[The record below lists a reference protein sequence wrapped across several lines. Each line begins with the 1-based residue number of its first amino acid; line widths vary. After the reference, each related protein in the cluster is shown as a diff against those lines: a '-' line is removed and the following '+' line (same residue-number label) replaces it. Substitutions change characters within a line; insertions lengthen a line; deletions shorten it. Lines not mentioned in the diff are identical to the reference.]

1 MTDTYDIAI
10 VGGGM
15 VGASLAVA
23 LAPLGLRM
31 ALIEAVPPRDAGQ
44 PSYDDRST
52 AVAATSR
59 NIFESMGV
67 WRAIAPQATPIRRI
81 HVSDR
86 GGFGFTRLDAR
97 REGVEALG
105 YVVENRHIGH
115 VLWATLEGGSDL
127 YVACPARVSAVEPT
141 DDDVVLRLQRDD
153 AGDETLTARL
163 VIAADGAL
171 SALRR
176 LLALEADVREY
187 DQCAVIANVS
197 PAGGHGNVAYE
208 RFTPTGPLALL
219 PMTGGRCSLV
229 WTLSPA
235 EADEVMALD
244 DGAFLERLQA
254 AFGFRLGRFQRVG
267 QRHAY
272 PLALTRLETQSSG
285 RVLFVGNAA
294 HGLHPVAGQ
303 GFNLGLRDVATLAE
317 VLADARESGVDDAGD
332 VKALARYLDWRRADH
347 ERVIRFTDGL
357 VRLFSNRLPL
367 LRAARSAGL
376 LGLDLLPPVR
386 SLIARRGMGQVG
398 TLPRLARGLPLT

>member
-1 MTDTYDIAI
+1 MSDTYDIAI
-10 VGGGM
+10 IGGGM

-23 LAPLGLRM
+23 LAPLDLRI
-31 ALIEAVPPRDAGQ
+31 ALVEAVPPRDAAQ

-59 NIFESMGV
+59 KIFESMGV

-86 GGFGFTRLDAR
+86 GGFGFTRLDAG

-105 YVVENRHIGH
+105 YVVENRHLGR
-115 VLWATLEGGSDL
+115 VLWATLDTLPGL
-127 YVACPARVSAVEPT
+127 TLACPARVSAVEPMEDET
-141 DDDVVLRLQRDD
+141 VVTLERDD
-153 AGDETLTARL
+153 AKDERLSARL
-163 VIAADGAL
+163 VIAADGAR
-171 SALRR
+171 SVLRR
-176 LLALEADVREY
+176 LLAVETDVREY

-197 PAGGHGNVAYE
+197 PASGHRNVAYE
-208 RFTPTGPLALL
+208 RFTPSGPLALL

-229 WTLSPA
+229 WTLSPT
-235 EADEVMALD
+235 EADEVMGLD
-244 DGAFLERLQA
+244 DDTFLGQLQT
-254 AFGFRLGRFQRVG
+254 AFGFRLGRFKRVG

-272 PLALTRLETQSSG
+272 PLALTRLGAQSCG
-285 RVLFVGNAA
+285 RVLFIGNAA

-317 VLADARESGVDDAGD
+317 VLADARRSGVQDAGD
-332 VKALARYLDWRRADH
+332 VKAIARYLDWRRADQ

-386 SLIARRGMGQVG
+386 SLVARRGMGQVG
-398 TLPRLARGLPLT
+398 TLPRLARGLPLV